1 MRKRIGYIGNC
12 KNMDEPFGVV
22 ADLRIY
28 PHSIS
33 KKELAHLAVK
43 EPEFEK
49 QMPDKYQIK
58 FLKKSIPQTFIFRIE
73 EESAETNIKILQML
87 ACFATKREGRAELLR
102 WDILDI
108 ILPF

>member
-1 MRKRIGYIGNC
+1 MRKRIGYIGNS
-12 KNMDEPFGVV
+12 KSMDEPFGVV

-49 QMPDKYQIK
+49 
-58 FLKKSIPQTFIFRIE
+58 
-73 EESAETNIKILQML
+73 
-87 ACFATKREGRAELLR
+87 
-102 WDILDI
+102 
-108 ILPF
+108 